1 MSGVSGSSSSPDC
14 LAAFLRADRGMSG
27 EGRRESVG
35 PRVGHSKPKRI
46 LSTSSYVLT
55 YSLDDA
61 EAIIRFLVEIG
72 QSRYRMSIGLLAES
86 LEDHKVK
93 SPITFTLE
101 KLKSA
106 LQSHKEKASKQLLD
120 DLESKML
127 RMIGNSNLLTQEK
140 KIISDSRFITRIIEE
155 VRQETNFKKKLE
167 RALRLGDFFI
177 AEWKG
182 MISDTV
188 KNRPKYEDI
197 SHFQETVRSL
207 KKDEKASWEEMVSRA
222 GVLYRDYD
230 IELMRFFLGCT
241 QESKISGLSLLYW
254 EGIESDLKRV
264 QDLVVRTSGILE
276 TREKIKALS
285 TFRDFRNQL
294 ETLRVGQKIGN
305 LAIACNRAGISDEE
319 KELICGFSDFDSHP
333 KGRNKTPFWEGKDAA
348 SLERAL
354 AALQK
359 VVEFRNKPQ
368 IKAIPPSVEQK
379 SVSAP
384 IPPAR
389 EDTHKSKE
397 STTDKVRFLNKYGEA
412 FGLGNTKDL
421 SEEKLR
427 ERLREK
433 ILESGEKEHF
443 SRVFKDFLQDQQW
456 SSNEKTYFSAF
467 TKVFLTTDVGNLC
480 DGRIDGLSKNFS
492 SIKNIFGKKYIWKKP
507 RS

>member
-140 KIISDSRFITRIIEE
+140 KI
-155 VRQETNFKKKLE
+155 
-167 RALRLGDFFI
+167 
-177 AEWKG
+177 
-182 MISDTV
+182 ISDTV

-333 KGRNKTPFWEGKDAA
+333 KDRNKTPFWEGKDAA

-354 AALQK
+354 AALEK
-359 VVEFRNKPQ
+359 VVEFRNKSQ

-433 ILESGEKEHF
+433 ILESGEKEHL

-467 TKVFLTTDVGNLC
+467 TKVFLTTDVDSLC